1 MVLTSGWWFGT
12 FGLFFHILGTMIPFD
27 ELICF
32 SEGVGT
38 QPPSRLIDV
47 KKPVVFFFPFGKSIS
62 LVQTGLPSES
72 PAE

>member
-1 MVLTSGWWFGT
+1 
-12 FGLFFHILGTMIPFD
+12 MIPFD

-47 KKPVVFFFPFGKSIS
+47 KKPVVFFFR
-62 LVQTGLPSES
+62 SENPYLWS
-72 PAE
+72 KQVYLLNHLRNDPILKNGYTE